1 MRADVAERIA
11 KTTAD
16 SLVEAGRRLTPS
28 TVHPCNVRRLALKS
42 QSATTKE
49 LVTLDE
55 AIDFALAEIYMDGAN
70 PVRVREQLKQALK
83 PFLRRGQ

>member
-1 MRADVAERIA
+1 M
-11 KTTAD
+11 
-16 SLVEAGRRLTPS
+16 
-28 TVHPCNVRRLALKS
+28 KS

-70 PVRVREQLKQALK
+70 PVRVRERLKQALK